1 MNKAILFVD
10 DDINLLDSMKRSLR
24 SMTKEWGMD
33 FVLSAA
39 EALNLVATKTY
50 NVIVTDFKMPGM
62 DGLELLRKVKE
73 VSPLTKRVLLS
84 GQSEAEVYEKA
95 RQIVDRYLSKPCDI
109 EEILKIMRHDY

>member
-39 EALNLVATKTY
+39 EALNLIATKRIT
-50 NVIVTDFKMPGM
+50 
-62 DGLELLRKVKE
+62 
-73 VSPLTKRVLLS
+73 
-84 GQSEAEVYEKA
+84 
-95 RQIVDRYLSKPCDI
+95 
-109 EEILKIMRHDY
+109 